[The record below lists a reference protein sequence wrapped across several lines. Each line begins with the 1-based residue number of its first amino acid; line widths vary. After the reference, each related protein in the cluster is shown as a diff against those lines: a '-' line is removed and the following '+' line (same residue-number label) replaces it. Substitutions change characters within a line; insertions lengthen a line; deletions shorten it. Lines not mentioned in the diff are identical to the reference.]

1 VPCILGDGG
10 VERIVE
16 LNLTDDEK
24 ANFGKSVDAVKE
36 LVGAMNTLLSA

>member
-1 VPCILGDGG
+1 

-24 ANFGKSVDAVKE
+24 SGLNKSADAVRGLIEACRKLE
-36 LVGAMNTLLSA
+36 PSLG